1 MRRLTAIVAP
11 TQTGE
16 RWIYRGGK
24 SMKARNLM
32 MWLATAMLLS
42 VAAAPAYAKT
52 LVCKTKKGHTDVFH
66 NGTDGSM
73 CESVTED
80 GTCTAQSK
88 ATGPSS
94 FSESTCDKHGKVKAS
109 ANGDHADGEAAAFGK
124 CKASAKAVGLNSVAF
139 GRCEVG
145 GFAHATAT
153 GGGTARAF
161 DDAPPQCTAGGGT

>member
-1 MRRLTAIVAP
+1 MKSRKAVIGLAI
-11 TQTGE
+11 
-16 RWIYRGGK
+16 
-24 SMKARNLM
+24 
-32 MWLATAMLLS
+32 AMLF
-42 VAAAPAYAKT
+42 AFAPMLAHAKI

-66 NGTDGSM
+66 DGTDGSH

-88 ATGPSS
+88 ATGASS
-94 FSESTCDKHGKVKAS
+94 FSESTCDQHGKVKAS
-109 ANGDHADGEAAAFGK
+109 ASGDHADGEAQAFGK
-124 CKASAKAVGLNSVAF
+124 CKASAKAVGPNSVAS

-161 DDAPPQCTAGGGT
+161 DDAPPQCTASGSQTAVVNSTFGNCSAP